1 MKPYVETVG
10 NGPNLVLLHGWG
22 MHGGVW
28 DGVRDALARR
38 FRLHIVD
45 LPGYGASPT
54 LPVQGLEGIAGAVAG
69 ALPDS
74 FHVCGWSLGGL
85 VAQELALLF
94 PGRVERLVLTGA
106 TPCFTMRE
114 DWSGAVPRE
123 VLLEFAAALETDYEG
138 TLKRFLALQARG
150 DDAAKPVLKRLRET
164 LFARGRPD
172 GETLRAGLRIL
183 LDSDLRGRF
192 AAINK
197 PALLVQ
203 GERDLLTPPEAAQ
216 WMAGQTGARLEI
228 VRGAAHAVFLSHREL
243 FVETIT
249 GFLHD

>member
-1 MKPYVETVG
+1 MHIETIG
-10 NGPNLVLLHGWG
+10 SGPNLVLIHGWG

-28 DGVRDALARR
+28 GGVRDALARR
-38 FRLHIVD
+38 FCLHIVD
-45 LPGYGASPT
+45 LPGYGASPA
-54 LPVQGLEGIAGAVAG
+54 LPAQDLESVAHAVAG

-85 VAQELALLF
+85 VAQELALTF
-94 PGRVERLVLTGA
+94 PGRIERLVLTGA

-114 DWSGAVPRE
+114 DWSSAVPRE
-123 VLLEFAAALETDYEG
+123 MLLEFAAALETDYEG
-138 TLKRFLALQARG
+138 TSKRFLALQARG
-150 DDAAKPVLKRLRET
+150 DDAVKPVLKRLRET

-183 LDSDLRGRF
+183 LESDLRARL
-192 AAINK
+192 AALK
-197 PALLVQ
+197 APALLVQ
-203 GERDLLTPPEAAQ
+203 GERDLLTPPAAAR
-216 WMAGQTGARLEI
+216 WVAGQTGARLEI
-228 VRGAAHAVFLSHREL
+228 VRGAAHAVFLPHPEL